1 MLNEIH
7 DIARVLEEAHV
18 VLRTTSV
25 LLRPHSHSPVVEC
38 WIDSDG
44 GVSKIEL
51 KEQCQ
56 GPGKIKPN
64 NHASFPAVA
73 FSIAPLAGSQP
84 KDLSVLR
91 GLVVEGVSSPD
102 LFRKGLEKSI
112 KSYRKALSYLAADY
126 ELERFARSVTAID
139 FNLWLA
145 RMVEELPVCV
155 KDLSDHLL
163 KKIVQ

>member
-73 FSIAPLAGSQP
+73 LSTRPLAGSP
-84 KDLSVLR
+84 PLLPTVFRALLFHCLVIPVL
-91 GLVVEGVSSPD
+91 
-102 LFRKGLEKSI
+102 F
-112 KSYRKALSYLAADY
+112 
-126 ELERFARSVTAID
+126 
-139 FNLWLA
+139 
-145 RMVEELPVCV
+145 
-155 KDLSDHLL
+155 
-163 KKIVQ
+163 

>member
-7 DIARVLEEAHV
+7 DIARVLDEAHV

-25 LLRPHSHSPVVEC
+25 LLRPHSRSPVVEC

-73 FSIAPLAGSQP
+73 LSTAPLAGSQP
-84 KDLSVLR
+84 RDLSVLR

-112 KSYRKALSYLAADY
+112 KSYRKALSYLAGQDG
-126 ELERFARSVTAID
+126 
-139 FNLWLA
+139 
-145 RMVEELPVCV
+145 
-155 KDLSDHLL
+155 
-163 KKIVQ
+163 